1 MPGDGQIVV
10 PRDKLSSSV
19 GEKLAGKARQ
29 EVVMLRLRRPPAE
42 SAVNGVPA
50 VSMICILAPSF
61 GSLVCRFPLADVRG
75 VRLIKTK
82 RKQAY

>member
-1 MPGDGQIVV
+1 MPGDGQIVI

-42 SAVNGVPA
+42 SAVNGP
-50 VSMICILAPSF
+50 F
-61 GSLVCRFPLADVRG
+61 
-75 VRLIKTK
+75 
-82 RKQAY
+82 Q

>member
-19 GEKLAGKARQ
+19 GEELAGKARQ

-42 SAVNGVPA
+42 SAVNGP
-50 VSMICILAPSF
+50 F
-61 GSLVCRFPLADVRG
+61 
-75 VRLIKTK
+75 
-82 RKQAY
+82 Q